1 MSTRTRQ
8 MLTSSRAAFAG
19 TLAAAVM
26 MVSLGVAV
34 PTSGAT
40 TLRYASPS
48 AFCTSIYSF
57 KGTPPTGTN
66 YNAYPAWAK
75 TNLPFYKKL
84 ASEAPNAK
92 TKKVLNEL
100 VTILKYEASQKNL
113 KALGTYIAKHQK
125 QWTNGWKAFAG
136 AVLACA
142 KSLA

>member
-1 MSTRTRQ
+1 MVTIPRS
-8 MLTSSRAAFAG
+8 AFAG
-19 TLAAAVM
+19 TLAAVVM

-48 AFCTSIYSF
+48 AFCKTIYSF
-57 KGTPPTGTN
+57 HGTAPTGTN
-66 YNAYPAWAK
+66 YNAYPTWAK

-84 ASEAPNAK
+84 ASQAPNAK

-100 VTILKYEASQKNL
+100 VTILKYEAKQKNL
-113 KALGTYIAKHQK
+113 KALGKYIAKNQV
-125 QWTNGWKAFAG
+125 QWANGWKAFAG
-136 AVLACA
+136 AVLSCA

>member
-1 MSTRTRQ
+1 MVTIPRS
-8 MLTSSRAAFAG
+8 AFAG

-48 AFCTSIYSF
+48 AFCTTIYSF
-57 KGTPPTGTN
+57 HGTAPTGTN
-66 YNAYPAWAK
+66 YNAYPKWAK
-75 TNLPFYKKL
+75 TNLSFYKKL
-84 ASEAPNAK
+84 ASQAPNAK

-100 VTILKYEASQKNL
+100 VTILKYEAKQKNL
-113 KALGTYIAKHQK
+113 KTLGKYIAKNQK
-125 QWTNGWKAFAG
+125 QWSNGWKAFAG
-136 AVLACA
+136 AVLSCA